1 MELGSERVTTVLEGD
16 LMVDRRKEPIAKRLT
31 ALEAIRA
38 LLKKEE
44 VRAANKVLRGI
55 YRKGWSANQEGR
67 NRSINPHPRETP
79 YWEEWNRGWIE
90 CSKVMK
96 RRQSDKAFGT
106 S

>member
-1 MELGSERVTTVLEGD
+1 ML
-16 LMVDRRKEPIAKRLT
+16 DRRKKPVAKRLT
-31 ALEAIRA
+31 AGEAIRA

-44 VRAANKVLRGI
+44 DRAANKVLRGI

-67 NRSINPHPRETP
+67 NRSLNPYPSQTP

-96 RRQSDKAFGT
+96 RRRTDNAFAAG
-106 S
+106 

>member
-1 MELGSERVTTVLEGD
+1 MELRSECVTTVPEGD
-16 LMVDRRKEPIAKRLT
+16 LMIDRRKEPVVKRLT
-31 ALEAIRA
+31 ALETIRA

-67 NRSINPHPRETP
+67 NRSINLYPRETL

-96 RRQSDKAFGT
+96 RRKSDNAFAT

>member
-1 MELGSERVTTVLEGD
+1 MI
-16 LMVDRRKEPIAKRLT
+16 DRRKEPVAKRLT

-44 VRAANKVLRGI
+44 VRAANKVLLGI
-55 YRKGWSANQEGR
+55 YRKGWSANQKGQ
-67 NRSINPHPRETP
+67 NRSINPYPREAP

-96 RRQSDKAFGT
+96 RRRSDNALAT
-106 S
+106 A

>member
-1 MELGSERVTTVLEGD
+1 MELRSERVTTVPEGD
-16 LMVDRRKEPIAKRLT
+16 LMVDRRKKPVATRLT
-31 ALEAIRA
+31 ALEAIQV

-44 VRAANKVLRGI
+44 IRTANKVLRGI

-67 NRSINPHPRETP
+67 NRSINPYPRETP

-90 CSKVMK
+90 CSKVIK
-96 RRQSDKAFGT
+96 RRQSDNAFAT